1 MDPMSMRILLLPHER
16 QWMMV
21 SSGTGSPGSA
31 GQRTIKRL
39 CVCACV
45 HVCMARAYVCMRAC
59 MREI

>member
-39 CVCACV
+39 CVYACVRACV
-45 HVCMARAYVCMRAC
+45 HGACVRVHAC
-59 MREI
+59 MHA